1 MKKAEFEFLEL
12 IRHPWK
18 LFGYSYLYVLALLG
32 GLGFYYISQLTI
44 VGKNN
49 IMPAVPPDSAILVQD
64 IPMQPASAVLP
75 VDVNKAG
82 ISTTLLVARGR
93 EIFRA
98 NCVGCHGET
107 GSGDGAAGA
116 TLNPPPRNFR
126 KSDGWVNGT
135 KVSQIYKTLQEG
147 IFRSGMSAFNYVPP
161 EDRFALAHYIRTL
174 IPVPEMDAPDDMAS
188 LESTYQLSK
197 GSTTAAQIPVR
208 VAMKHVI
215 EESKGNMEHLQAVIK
230 SVHASPSKGAVL
242 FRSCVANETKAVIF
256 FAAQKGQ
263 NAESLERIV
272 ARDPIGSGFKASVVL
287 LSKEDWKSLIDFATA
302 L

>member
-1 MKKAEFEFLEL
+1 MKKAEFEFIDL

-49 IMPAVPPDSAILVQD
+49 IMPAVPPDSAMLVQD
-64 IPMQPASAVLP
+64 IPMQPASAVPP
-75 VDVNKAG
+75 VDVKKVG
-82 ISTTLLVARGR
+82 ISTTQLVARGR

-98 NCVGCHGET
+98 SCVGCHGET

-116 TLNPPPRNFR
+116 TLNPPPRNFH
-126 KSDGWVNGT
+126 KSEGWVNGT
-135 KVSQIYKTLQEG
+135 KVSQVYKTLQEG
-147 IFRSGMSAFNYVPP
+147 ISRSGMSAFNYVPP

-174 IPVPEMDAPDDMAS
+174 VPVPAMDTPEDIAL
-188 LESTYQLSK
+188 LESTYQLSI

-215 EESKGNMEHLQAVIK
+215 EESKGNVEHLQAAIK

-242 FRSCVANETKAVIF
+242 FRSCAANELKVVAFLIG
-256 FAAQKGQ
+256 QKGQ
-263 NAESLERIV
+263 DAESLERII
-272 ARDPIGSGFKASVVL
+272 ARDPIGSGFKASIVL